1 MIISCLLNIFFLFN
15 EIKLPSD
22 VQFMK
27 LSNIC
32 LSLICYIR
40 DLLKIEQKI
49 YFTPETLY
57 CTTIKS
63 SAIKQL
69 PEGV

>member
-1 MIISCLLNIFFLFN
+1 MIISCLLNTFFLFN
-15 EIKLPSD
+15 EIKLSSD

-57 CTTIKS
+57 STTIKW